1 MIEFDMTPESE
12 FWGPLIQNWEKN
24 GISIFDAQAS
34 LLIDLATNPALRVP
48 LACVV
53 HSANRSLQGWFYV
66 NGFED
71 ARVLPFFQRAVGL
84 GADKLMWTRCQL
96 VRLPGGLRETGKRQ
110 EVVYLNPAVI
120 FGKESS

>member
-1 MIEFDMTPESE
+1 MA
-12 FWGPLIQNWEKN
+12 N
-24 GISIFDAQAS
+24 
-34 LLIDLATNPALRVP
+34 NPALRAP

-66 NGFED
+66 SGFGD

-84 GADKLMWTRCQL
+84 GADRATWTRCQL

-110 EVVYLNPAVI
+110 EVVYLNSAVI
-120 FGKESS
+120 FGKEGSQSGNN